1 MAEPSTHI
9 NYSFEDIQRYLQGK
23 MSAAEMHDIEK
34 AALQDPFL
42 ADAIEGFNEADL
54 TTARQHLNEINAS
67 LIKKKKESKVVSFN
81 KRSQW
86 LNVAALIIVL
96 AGIGVVA
103 SYFFQSS
110 NKQNQVAQLK
120 KEPLKNSTLPDSA
133 TVEIKSST
141 QNRDTGLFIAQN
153 KQLKKAVS
161 PVSKQKNP
169 TPVDTEKDLQNNNED
184 VVATVTVQVQNDK
197 DTQQA
202 YTRSMA
208 KNENNDTLTNALPNR
223 ISGVNIAPTIFAGK
237 VVDEKNQPVA
247 GAVVEAADKSITVIT
262 DNNGNFSLFRSDT
275 TFSSVASSIGYETT
289 SATLKPGNNNLIKLA
304 ENSSVLNDVV
314 VVGYGTSKKINSVNK
329 TPEPVGG
336 WQSFNNYVLT
346 KLNKDTTSE
355 AFVTSDD
362 LVEMEFLIDDDG
374 NPYDIKITK
383 TLDEKRN
390 AEAVDILKNGPKWT
404 SATKKKKAKV
414 SISF

>member
-9 NYSFEDIQRYLQGK
+9 NYSFEDIQRYLQGN

-34 AALQDPFL
+34 TALQDPFL
-42 ADAIEGFNEADL
+42 ADALEGFHDADL
-54 TTARQHLNEINAS
+54 AAAQQHLNEINAS
-67 LIKKKKESKVVSFN
+67 LTKEKKASKVVAFN
-81 KRSQW
+81 KKTQW
-86 LNVAALIIVL
+86 LNIAALVIVL
-96 AGIGVVA
+96 AGTGIVA
-103 SYFFQSS
+103 SYFFQSP

-120 KEPLKNSTLPDSA
+120 KEPVKNSTLPDSA

-141 QNRDTGLFIAQN
+141 QNRDTVLFIAQN

-161 PVSKQKNP
+161 PVSKQKN
-169 TPVDTEKDLQNNNED
+169 TAPVAIEKGLQNNDEAT
-184 VVATVTVQVQNDK
+184 VATLVAPVQNDK
-197 DTQQA
+197 DTQRL
-202 YTRSMA
+202 YVKSMA

-223 ISGVNIAPTIFAGK
+223 ISGVNIAPTVFAGK
-237 VVDEKNQPVA
+237 VVDEKNQPVT

-262 DNNGNFSLFRSDT
+262 DNNGNFSLFKSDT
-275 TFSSVASSIGYETT
+275 AFSSVASSVGYETT
-289 SATLKPGNNNLIKLA
+289 YATLRPGNNNLIKLA
-304 ENSSVLNDVV
+304 ENSSALNDVV
-314 VVGYGTSKKINSVNK
+314 VVGYATKKIKPANT

-336 WQSFNNYVLT
+336 WQTFNNYVLT
-346 KLNKDTTSE
+346 KLNRDTTSE

-374 NPYDIKITK
+374 NPYNIKITK
-383 TLDEKRN
+383 PLDEKRN